1 MDLILHK
8 CFVIHW
14 KLLFHSLLHRGTT
27 FLLEAVCN
35 CVSIPQDKGPVKPID
50 FCTIYVFK
58 RRCCHTGITRCGRC
72 EVSARRPA
80 LKSDKREKECCHTV
94 FKTPHRHYNE
104 KLSFS
109 HLEMQGC
116 HSSASASGKT
126 LHFSE
131 QPACIAPDAGL
142 NIMMGTRKQ
151 VKSFKNISQWC
162 LNSGWQNR
170 FWDTITCVSEY
181 LLMVVDVSLKL

>member
-1 MDLILHK
+1 MYCDLALSPPRKNVLCASRRIDFSCIFNEIIASTSVQQDAVKLWRLGSWFMDLILHK

-14 KLLFHSLLHRGTT
+14 KLLLHSLLHRGTT

-50 FCTIYVFK
+50 FCTMYVYK

-104 KLSFS
+104 KHTFS

-126 LHFSE
+126 L
-131 QPACIAPDAGL
+131 
-142 NIMMGTRKQ
+142 
-151 VKSFKNISQWC
+151 
-162 LNSGWQNR
+162 
-170 FWDTITCVSEY
+170 VSN
-181 LLMVVDVSLKL
+181 LPI